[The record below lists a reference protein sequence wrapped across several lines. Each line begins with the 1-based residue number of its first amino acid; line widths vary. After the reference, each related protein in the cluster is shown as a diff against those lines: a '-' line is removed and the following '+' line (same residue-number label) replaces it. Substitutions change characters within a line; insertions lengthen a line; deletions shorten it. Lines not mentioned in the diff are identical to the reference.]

1 MTTTMTLPAFA
12 EQDGFLP
19 AEVAALH
26 PAVVADGRAL
36 RFRETDA
43 TGATTGTLVMHGHGR
58 YSYSPG
64 GWRSLL
70 VLDATSPSSDG
81 APPRLLVASGAYA
94 ALAAAAMATAPSVTV
109 APGGG
114 WNAVSRDALLALI
127 HQRRIDDVLVLEQPA
142 DRGRGHSWA
151 VAAALNAVY
160 GATLLPRV
168 LELPDA
174 LPALLRAQRVAGR
187 RAA

>member
-1 MTTTMTLPAFA
+1 MTTTLPAFA

-19 AEVAALH
+19 AEVAALQ
-26 PAVVADGRAL
+26 PAVEADARAL

-58 YSYSPG
+58 YSCSPG
-64 GWRSLL
+64 SRRSLL
-70 VLDATSPSSDG
+70 VLDASSPSSDG

-94 ALAAAAMATAPSVTV
+94 ALAAAAMATAPSVVV

-114 WNAVSRDALLALI
+114 WNAVSQDALLALVS
-127 HQRRIDDVLVLEQPA
+127 QLGIDDILVLEQPA

-151 VAAALNAVY
+151 VAGALNAVH

-168 LELPDA
+168 LELPDG
-174 LPALLRAQRVAGR
+174 LPALLRARRVAGR